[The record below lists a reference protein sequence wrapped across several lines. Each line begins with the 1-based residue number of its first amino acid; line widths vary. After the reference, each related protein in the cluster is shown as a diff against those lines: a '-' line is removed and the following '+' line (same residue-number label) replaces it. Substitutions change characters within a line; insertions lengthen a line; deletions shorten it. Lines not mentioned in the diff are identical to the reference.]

1 MIYHD
6 TLGSVEE
13 KFTMSQT
20 REKFATQV
28 NAETLAFIRAIA
40 KKEGRQIQ
48 ALVDEALA
56 DLIEKRKQ
64 TRPRPHVMAAYFC
77 SHDKYGE
84 LYEKLAK

>member
-1 MIYHD
+1 MP
-6 TLGSVEE
+6 
-13 KFTMSQT
+13 KT

-28 NAETLAFIRAIA
+28 NAELLSSIRAIA
-40 KKEGRQIQ
+40 EQEGRQLQ

-56 DLIEKRKQ
+56 DLIEKRKHG
-64 TRPRPHVMAAYFC
+64 RPRPQVMAAYLA